1 MKTLINGK
9 RESVEEFMNRGGQ
22 IRVLPPQ
29 NVSRLM
35 RSWSQTNYV
44 KGAR

>member
-1 MKTLINGK
+1 MKKLNNGK

-22 IRVLPPQ
+22 IRVLQPQ
-29 NVSRLM
+29 NVTPLM